1 MALESTTREALL
13 AELLGD
19 VGRLTDSVN
28 SLTRILPTQVLLV
41 ETKITGLIGLLK
53 LAADLYEK
61 QIQEHTNTNAA
72 TVRVQM
78 EHDVLNAILKI
89 EEKSGNAVQTM
100 LKEVEITAKQIIK
113 SEVINP
119 TQKVL
124 SNLQLSHW
132 KTLALCIA
140 SGLLSGLVIVTI
152 MHVIT

>member
-28 SLTRILPTQVLLV
+28 SLTSILPTQVLLV

-78 EHDVLNAILKI
+78 EHDVLNAIVKI
-89 EEKSGNAVQTM
+89 EKKSGDAVQTM
-100 LKEVEITAKQIIK
+100 LKQVELTAKQMIK
-113 SEVINP
+113 TEVINP

-124 SNLQLSHW
+124 ATLDLNLW
-132 KTLALCIA
+132 KTLALCLA
-140 SGLLSGLVIVTI
+140 SGLVSGLVVVTI